1 MQHPNFIYFEGLNS
15 DERTGIRL
23 VVVRNNRGPSVLG
36 LLTDNGL
43 LYKWFGSRIYGRPR
57 VDIVIKETK

>member
-43 LYKWFGSRIYGRPR
+43 LYK
-57 VDIVIKETK
+57 